1 MYPCIR
7 DDLLFVADT
16 ANAIITALET
26 TDSADSGLLLRV
38 SWSLGNLSDTLVV
51 NKLNNPSFV
60 TDFSDIL
67 LGRFGKAVF
76 SLFGTWILCHIWHDY
91 SSFCSAGS
99 PWLETLTPLF
109 LIASHHHR
117 LLDVSLKTAASND
130 KVKSNIVRALGN
142 LLRFMKQSTH
152 SKAHFREYVARSV
165 DCLLRACTS
174 GNWCHD
180 RCCPMTS
187 FALFN
192 MFSFS
197 LY

>member
-67 LGRFGKAVF
+67 LGRFG
-76 SLFGTWILCHIWHDY
+76 
-91 SSFCSAGS
+91 
-99 PWLETLTPLF
+99 
-109 LIASHHHR
+109 
-117 LLDVSLKTAASND
+117 
-130 KVKSNIVRALGN
+130 
-142 LLRFMKQSTH
+142 
-152 SKAHFREYVARSV
+152 
-165 DCLLRACTS
+165 
-174 GNWCHD
+174 
-180 RCCPMTS
+180 
-187 FALFN
+187 
-192 MFSFS
+192 
-197 LY
+197 